1 MITIDGSTL
10 EGGGQ
15 LVRVALSLSSI
26 YNIPVH
32 ITNIRANRAS
42 QRNSSGRGRR
52 GQHSHRDAGSRV
64 SWNADV
70 GMARSNNVAR
80 GTGARN
86 NDNGQPKRH
95 QSGARSGGGLKES
108 HLAAVLWLAE
118 RCNAIVDGAAVG
130 ETELVFKPR
139 KVKGRSQADL
149 QQALSVDTSCIEL
162 KNPGSVWLV
171 WQAIFPL
178 IVFGPGRGSTG
189 STQAKG
195 VIQDSDGGK
204 GIDHVNPASRITL
217 RGGTNVPKSPST
229 EYVQQ
234 VFVPLC
240 ERIGLPRVKIKVN
253 KRGWAGSAP
262 QIGEVEIEVEAP
274 VSPKDRQT
282 FSLSEFHLHGRGFVT
297 RVDMTIVAG
306 SAQTFALVETQLRES
321 LHKLNSTCEAFPADT
336 SITMHHDST
345 AASGDERRLYV
356 LLVAET
362 SSGFRVGRDC
372 LGSGRQMASEADR
385 RNIVTGVVGTV
396 TRDFMAECLHG
407 GCLDEFAQ
415 DQMVIFQALAD
426 GQSSIEVGHGNRKRR
441 RDAIATRRSVQGE
454 MTGQDESLHTRTVK
468 WVCQEMLGRVFEE
481 DCEGQALGS
490 QAECDM
496 ERIGVLGD

>member
-26 YNIPVH
+26 YNIPVR
-32 ITNIRANRAS
+32 ITNIRANRTS
-42 QRNSSGRGRR
+42 QRNGSGRGR
-52 GQHSHRDAGSRV
+52 GGHHFGHDAGSSR

-70 GMARSNNVAR
+70 GMARSNYK
-80 GTGARN
+80 
-86 NDNGQPKRH
+86 GQPKRH
-95 QSGARSGGGLKES
+95 QSGPRSGGGLKES

-118 RCNAIVDGAAVG
+118 RCDAIVDGAAVG
-130 ETELVFKPR
+130 ETELVFRPR
-139 KVKGRSQADL
+139 KVKGGSQADL
-149 QQALSVDTSCIEL
+149 QQALSLDTSCIEL
-162 KNPGSVWLV
+162 KKPGSIWLV

-189 STQAKG
+189 SIQAKG
-195 VIQDSDGGK
+195 VIQDSDGDK
-204 GIDHVNPASRITL
+204 GIDNINPASRITL

-240 ERIGLPRVKIKVN
+240 ERIGLPRVNIKV
-253 KRGWAGSAP
+253 KERGWAGSAP
-262 QIGEVEIEVEAP
+262 QIGEVEIEVETSASSK
-274 VSPKDRQT
+274 VRQP
-282 FSLSEFHLHGRGFVT
+282 FSLKEFHLHDRGFIT
-297 RVDMTIVAG
+297 KIHMTIVAG
-306 SAQTFALVETQLRES
+306 SEQTFGLVETQLRES
-321 LHKLNSTCEAFPADT
+321 LHRFNSTCEAFPADT
-336 SITMHHDST
+336 SIIMHHDST
-345 AASGDERRLYV
+345 AMSGDERRLYV

-362 SSGFRVGRDC
+362 SSGFRIGRDC
-372 LGSGRQMASEADR
+372 LGSGRQMTNEADR
-385 RNIVTGVVGTV
+385 RNIVAGVVGTV

-426 GQSSIEVGHGNRKRR
+426 GQSSIEMGHGGRKGW
-441 RDAIATRRSVQGE
+441 RDATMTRRSVQGE
-454 MTGQDESLHTRTVK
+454 MTGQGESLHTRTVK
-468 WVCQEMLGRVFEE
+468 WVCQEMLGRVLEE

-490 QAECDM
+490 QAECGM
-496 ERIGVLGD
+496 EHLGDVLID